1 MSRVMSELFDGKSF
15 RVAFLPRMIS
25 SPLSRRQF
33 IATTGAASL
42 GLATGSIAAPTFKTK
57 IFKAKIIG
65 KPDEKTCRDLK
76 DAGFD
81 GVEVSHI
88 FTDETEAKQARE
100 LVEKT
105 GLKVH
110 SVLRGWAEF
119 NSDDTAKADASRVV
133 TENAL
138 RTANWL
144 GAETILLVPCRVD
157 TKLNPAPQPWEFD
170 IEFDEKTGHV
180 SRVAKGDNAP
190 FARYIE
196 AQNKATDR
204 SKVYVKQLIP
214 LAEKLNVIIGLENV
228 WNNLWVR
235 PDLYKNFVASF
246 DHPFVKAYYDVGNHV
261 KYIIPVHDW
270 IHTLGSLVKKI
281 HIKDYQLSEDQHSGK
296 FVHPRD
302 GSIDWPKMRQALD
315 DVGYN
320 GWITVEDGGLPL
332 PEFAARLDK
341 IIAGV

>member
-1 MSRVMSELFDGKSF
+1 MKPF
-15 RVAFLPRMIS
+15 IH
-25 SPLSRRQF
+25 PLDRRQF
-33 IATTGAASL
+33 LATSAAAAL
-42 GLATGSIAAPTFKTK
+42 GLCSQGQAAPTFKTK
-57 IFKAKIIG
+57 IYKAKIIG
-65 KPDEKTCRDLK
+65 KPEEKGLRDLK
-76 DAGFD
+76 EAGFD
-81 GVEVSHI
+81 GVEVSAI
-88 FTDETEAKQARE
+88 MEEDEAKKARE
-100 LVEKT
+100 LVEGI

-119 NSDDTAKADASRVV
+119 NSDDPGKVASTYDVTVKALQTAH
-133 TENAL
+133 
-138 RTANWL
+138 WL
-144 GAETILLVPCRVD
+144 GAETILLVPCRVE

-180 SRVAKGDNAP
+180 SRVVKGDNAP

-196 AQNKATDR
+196 AQNKATDT
-204 SKVYVKQLIP
+204 SKEQVKKLIP
-214 LAEKLNVIIGLENV
+214 TAEKLNVIIGLENV

-235 PDLYKNFVASF
+235 PDLYRNFVASF
-246 DHPFVKAYYDVGNHV
+246 NHPFVKAYYDVGNHV
-261 KYIIPVHDW
+261 KYIVPVHDW
-270 IHTLGSLVKKI
+270 IHTLGSLIKKI
-281 HIKDYQLSEDQHSGK
+281 HIKDYALAADNHSGK

-332 PEFAARLDK
+332 PEFASRLDK

>member
-1 MSRVMSELFDGKSF
+1 MN
-15 RVAFLPRMIS
+15 S
-25 SPLSRRQF
+25 SSKLQDRRQF
-33 IATTGAASL
+33 LATAGAASL
-42 GLATGSIAAPTFKTK
+42 SLLSARPARAASFKTK
-57 IFKAKIIG
+57 IQKAKIIG
-65 KPDEKTCRDLK
+65 KPEEKLLRELK
-76 DAGFD
+76 EAGFD
-81 GVEVSHI
+81 GVEVSAI
-88 FTDETEAKQARE
+88 MTEDEAKIARE
-100 LVEKT
+100 LVEKA

-119 NSDDTAKADASRVV
+119 NSDDPAKVAETYEV
-133 TENAL
+133 TEKAL
-138 RTANWL
+138 RTAHWL
-144 GAETILLVPCRVD
+144 GAETILLVPCRVGG
-157 TKLNPAPQPWEFD
+157 PGVVMPQPWEFD

-180 SRVAKGDNAP
+180 SRVVKGDNKP
-190 FARYIE
+190 FARYID
-196 AQNKATDR
+196 AQNKATDT
-204 SKVYVKQLIP
+204 SKEQVKKLIP

-261 KYIIPVHDW
+261 KYIVPVHDW
-270 IHTLGSLVKKI
+270 IHTLGGLIKKI
-281 HIKDYQLSEDQHSGK
+281 HIKDYALAADNHSGK

>member
-1 MSRVMSELFDGKSF
+1 MNR
-15 RVAFLPRMIS
+15 LPHS
-25 SPLSRRQF
+25 LDRRQF
-33 IATTGAASL
+33 LTAAGAASL
-42 GLATGSIAAPTFKTK
+42 SLLAGDAPAAPSFKTT
-57 IFKAKIIG
+57 IHRAKIIG
-65 KPDEKTCRDLK
+65 KPDEKTVRELK
-76 DAGFD
+76 EAGFD
-81 GVEVSHI
+81 GVEVAHL
-88 FTDETEAKQARE
+88 FKDETEAKQARE
-100 LVEKT
+100 IVEKG

-119 NSDDTAKADASRVV
+119 NSDDPGKVDASFAV
-133 TENAL
+133 TEDAV
-138 RTANWL
+138 RTAHWL
-144 GAETILLVPCRVD
+144 GAETILLVPCRVGG
-157 TKLNPAPQPWEFD
+157 PGIVMPQPWEFD
-170 IEFDEKTGHV
+170 IEFDGKTGHV
-180 SRVAKGDNAP
+180 SRVVKGDNAP

-196 AQNKATDR
+196 AQNKATDT
-204 SKVYVKQLIP
+204 SKAQVKKLIP

-261 KYIIPVHDW
+261 KYIVPVHDW
-270 IHTLGSLVKKI
+270 IHTLGNLIKKI
-281 HIKDYQLSEDQHSGK
+281 HIKDYKLADDNHSGK

-320 GWITVEDGGLPL
+320 GWITLEDGGLPL
-332 PEFAARLDK
+332 VEFRERLDK

>member
-1 MSRVMSELFDGKSF
+1 MKPFF
-15 RVAFLPRMIS
+15 H
-25 SPLSRRQF
+25 PLDRRQF
-33 IATTGAASL
+33 LTTSAAAAL
-42 GLATGSIAAPTFKTK
+42 GLCVQGQTAPTFKTK
-57 IFKAKIIG
+57 IHKAKIIG
-65 KPDEKTCRDLK
+65 KPDEKTLRDLK

-81 GVEVSHI
+81 GVEVSAI
-88 FTDETEAKQARE
+88 MEEEEAKKARE
-100 LVEKT
+100 LVEGM

-119 NSDDTAKADASRVV
+119 NSDDPGKVAATYDVTVKSLQTAH
-133 TENAL
+133 
-138 RTANWL
+138 WL
-144 GAETILLVPCRVD
+144 GAETILLVPCRVGGVGIVM
-157 TKLNPAPQPWEFD
+157 PQPWEFD

-180 SRVAKGDNAP
+180 SRVVKGDNAP

-196 AQNKATDR
+196 AQNKATDT
-204 SKVYVKQLIP
+204 SKEQGKKLIP
-214 LAEKLNVIIGLENV
+214 IAEKLNVIIGLENV

-235 PDLYKNFVASF
+235 PDLYRNFVASF

-261 KYIIPVHDW
+261 KYLIPVHDW
-270 IHTLGSLVKKI
+270 IHTLGKLIKKI
-281 HIKDYQLSEDQHSGK
+281 HIKDYALAEDNHSGK

-320 GWITVEDGGLPL
+320 GWITLEDGGLPL

>member
-1 MSRVMSELFDGKSF
+1 MTSSSF
-15 RVAFLPRMIS
+15 P
-25 SPLSRRQF
+25 SRRHF
-33 IATTGAASL
+33 LAGAGAASL
-42 GLATGSIAAPTFKTK
+42 SWLANSPTQAAPTFKTT
-57 IFKAKIIG
+57 IHKAKII
-65 KPDEKTCRDLK
+65 KAPDEQTVKELA

-81 GVEVSHI
+81 GVEVSAI
-88 FTDETEAKQARE
+88 LTEEEAKKARE
-100 LVEKT
+100 IVEKA

-119 NSDDTAKADASRVV
+119 NNDDPAKVASSYEV

-138 RTANWL
+138 RTAHWL
-144 GAETILLVPCRVD
+144 GAETILLVPCRV
-157 TKLNPAPQPWEFD
+157 NPLGHTMPQPWEFD
-170 IEFDEKTGHV
+170 IEFDEKTGLV
-180 SRVAKGDNAP
+180 SRVVKGDNTP
-190 FARYIE
+190 YQLYID
-196 AQNKATDR
+196 AQNRATVT
-204 SKVYVKQLIP
+204 SKEQVKKLIP
-214 LAEKLNVIIGLENV
+214 LAEQLNVIIGLENV

-246 DHPFVKAYYDVGNHV
+246 NHPYVKAYYDVGNHV
-261 KYIIPVHDW
+261 KYLIPVHDW
-270 IHTLGSLVKKI
+270 IHTLGPLIKKI
-281 HIKDYQLSEDQHSGK
+281 HIKDYALAPDQHSGK

-320 GWITVEDGGLPL
+320 GWITLEDNGLPL

>member
-1 MSRVMSELFDGKSF
+1 MLHR
-15 RVAFLPRMIS
+15 
-25 SPLSRRQF
+25 
-33 IATTGAASL
+33 
-42 GLATGSIAAPTFKTK
+42 
-57 IFKAKIIG
+57 AKIIG
-65 KPDEKTCRDLK
+65 VPDEKTVRDLK
-76 DAGFD
+76 EAGFD
-81 GVEVSHI
+81 GVEVSAI
-88 FTDETEAKQARE
+88 MTEDEAKKARE
-100 LVEKT
+100 VVET
-105 GLKVH
+105 AGLKVH

-119 NSDDTAKADASRVV
+119 NSDDPGKVAASYEV
-133 TENAL
+133 TEKAL
-138 RTANWL
+138 QTAHWL

-170 IEFDEKTGHV
+170 IEFDEKSGHV

-196 AQNKATDR
+196 AQNKATDT
-204 SKVYVKQLIP
+204 SKEQVKKLIP

-246 DHPFVKAYYDVGNHV
+246 DHPFVRAYYDVGNHV
-261 KYIIPVHDW
+261 KYLIPVHDW
-270 IHTLGSLVKKI
+270 IHTLGSLIKKI
-281 HIKDYQLSEDQHSGK
+281 HIKDYLLAEDNHSGK

-302 GSIDWPKMRQALD
+302 GSIDWPKMRQALN

-320 GWITVEDGGLPL
+320 GWITVEDNGLPL
-332 PEFAARLDK
+332 VEFRERLDK

>member
-1 MSRVMSELFDGKSF
+1 MMNTHLKPFD
-15 RVAFLPRMIS
+15 RRHFL
-25 SPLSRRQF
+25 
-33 IATTGAASL
+33 ATSGAAALSSL
-42 GLATGSIAAPTFKTK
+42 LPSQPVNAAPFKTVIK
-57 IFKAKIIG
+57 KAKIIG
-65 KPDEKTCRDLK
+65 KPEEQIIRDLK
-76 DAGFD
+76 SAGFD
-81 GVEVSHI
+81 GVEVSAI
-88 FTDETEAKQARE
+88 MTEDEAKKARD
-100 LVEKT
+100 LVESN

-119 NSDDTAKADASRVV
+119 NSDDPGKIAASYEV
-133 TENAL
+133 TEKAL
-138 RTANWL
+138 QTAHWL
-144 GAETILLVPCRVD
+144 GAETILLVPCRVGGIGIVM
-157 TKLNPAPQPWEFD
+157 PQPWEFD
-170 IEFDEKTGHV
+170 IEFDDKTGHV
-180 SRVAKGDNAP
+180 SRVVKGDNAP
-190 FARYIE
+190 FARYIA
-196 AQNKATDR
+196 AQNKATDT
-204 SKVYVKQLIP
+204 SKEQVKKLIP

-261 KYIIPVHDW
+261 KYLQPVHDW
-270 IHTLGSLVKKI
+270 IHTLGSLIKKI
-281 HIKDYQLSEDQHSGK
+281 HIKDYALAPDNHSGK

-332 PEFAARLDK
+332 PEFAQRLDK